1 MIHVQE
7 RAAQHSVEEVRTHA
21 RTRISSGRRPVQGR
35 CHDHSSRRA
44 RSPTPSIPP
53 LPSSAPYRHQFVKNR
68 RSLSWRPCHEDP
80 TRPRA
85 QGRGYEKW
93 PCDPA
98 RSTTVA
104 RIQSVSVTDY
114 RHQVGS
120 ATANARARHHR
131 APYDCMK
138 KGKGINESRIVR
150 LCVQRNGDLQCEM
163 HEWRAATCRQ

>member
-1 MIHVQE
+1 MCRSE
-7 RAAQHSVEEVRTHA
+7 RRSIPSRKSAHTHA
-21 RTRISSGRRPVQGR
+21 PASAVAAVPSRVGATTIHPVAPDLRLPPSRPCPPVPRIVINSSRIVEASLGDHVMRTRRVPEPKDAG
-35 CHDHSSRRA
+35 
-44 RSPTPSIPP
+44 T
-53 LPSSAPYRHQFVKNR
+53 
-68 RSLSWRPCHEDP
+68 
-80 TRPRA
+80 
-85 QGRGYEKW
+85 KW

-131 APYDCMK
+131 APCDCMK